1 MNLRQLRYFITVA
14 RLGSFTAAARILNV
28 SQPALGYQLKL
39 LEDQLGVALLQ
50 RHSRGVRVTEAG
62 STLLETGTRAL
73 EAFAEAERSVA
84 HFGKANSKRI
94 SLGVAPTPGRAL
106 LPELLPLAAGAGE
119 VLQIVV
125 QQGMSDELI
134 DAMTRE
140 ELDAALCYD
149 PPDLPHIR
157 IVPLYKE
164 YLYLICAGSAASSVD
179 STIPFDSLSEYPLVL
194 DGKVRPIRRLIDEI
208 ATSRQ
213 TKLDLIEV
221 EPANVKREII
231 MHHGRSTIVP
241 YGLFLDEIRE
251 RRVTARRITDP
262 QLERTVAL
270 VLHQSLSPGT
280 GHLLEALIRPLVKRI
295 VESGELGWRNPDV
308 AFNEIA

>member
-39 LEDQLGVALLQ
+39 LEDELGVILLK
-50 RHSRGVRVTEAG
+50 RHSRGVRTTEAG
-62 STLLETGTRAL
+62 RTLIETGTRAL

-84 HFGKANSKRI
+84 QFGKLNSKRI

-106 LPELLPLAAGAGE
+106 LPELLPLATGAGD
-119 VLQIVV
+119 VLHIVV

-157 IVPLYKE
+157 VVPLYKE
-164 YLYLICAGSAASSVD
+164 YLYLVGSNGVASNTDNTV
-179 STIPFDSLSEYPLVL
+179 PFDRLSEFPLVL

-208 ATSRQ
+208 ATSRR

-251 RRVTARRITDP
+251 QRVTARRITDP

-270 VLHQSLSPGT
+270 VLHQSLSANT
-280 GHLLEALIRPLVKRI
+280 AHLLEALIRPLVMRI
-295 VESGELGWRNPDV
+295 VEGGELGWRNPD
-308 AFNEIA
+308 IPPS

>member
-39 LEDQLGVALLQ
+39 LEEQLGVSLLQ
-50 RHSRGVRVTEAG
+50 RHSRGVRTTEAG
-62 STLLETGTRAL
+62 RTLVETGIKAL

-84 HFGKANSKRI
+84 HFGKPNSKRI

-164 YLYLICAGSAASSVD
+164 YLYLIGAGGAASNAETTV
-179 STIPFDSLSEYPLVL
+179 PFDSLSEYPLVL

-208 ATSRQ
+208 ASSRQ

-251 RRVTARRITDP
+251 RRVTARRIVDP

-270 VLHQSLSPGT
+270 VLHQSLSAGT
-280 GHLLEALIRPLVKRI
+280 GLLLEALVRPLVKRI
-295 VESGELGWRNPDV
+295 VESGELGWRNADA

>member
-62 STLLETGTRAL
+62 STLVETGTRAI
-73 EAFAEAERSVA
+73 EVFAEAERSVA
-84 HFGKANSKRI
+84 HFGKPNSKRI

-164 YLYLICAGSAASSVD
+164 YLYLIGAGDAASSAETTV
-179 STIPFDSLSEYPLVL
+179 PFDSLSEYPLVL

-270 VLHQSLSPGT
+270 VLHRSLSAGT
-280 GHLLEALIRPLVKRI
+280 GLLLEALIRPLVKRI
-295 VESGELGWRNPDV
+295 VENGELGWRNPEV
-308 AFNEIA
+308 SLT